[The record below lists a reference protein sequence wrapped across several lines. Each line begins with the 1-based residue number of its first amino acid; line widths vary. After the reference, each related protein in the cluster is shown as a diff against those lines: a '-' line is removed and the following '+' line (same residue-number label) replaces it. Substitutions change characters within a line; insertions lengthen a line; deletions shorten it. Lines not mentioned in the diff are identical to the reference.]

1 MARKN
6 TVDVMFSRMIDFA
19 IDNPELVPDR
29 VVVIT
34 GSKESIDRILSPA
47 RMKLIRTIG
56 AKKPK
61 TISEL
66 AEEVGR
72 PLQSV
77 SRDLAVLR
85 NYGFLE
91 FIRSGRK
98 KSVRLEKDAV
108 VIPLTA

>member
-1 MARKN
+1 MARKKK
-6 TVDVMFSRMIDFA
+6 VEDPFWRMIDFA
-19 IDNPELVPDR
+19 IKHPELAPDR
-29 VVVIT
+29 IVCIT
-34 GSKESIDRILSPA
+34 GSAESIESILSPA

-85 NYGFLE
+85 SYGFLE
-91 FIRSGRK
+91 FIRSGRE